1 MADENR
7 NMSRRDLFRG
17 AFLRASRQVSSS
29 TPLPARVPSARS
41 AVPPPDPADGSSQ
54 MVVPLLRPP
63 HAVDEQSFLAG
74 CTRCNKCIEA
84 CPHDAIGIAPD
95 RFRSAAGTPYIEPLA
110 APCWMCPDT
119 PCVPVCEPGVL
130 SFAVPRKMAD
140 AVIQEH
146 DCLAHQ
152 DTFCTVCL
160 EQCPI
165 EGAITFE
172 NNVPIIHQETC
183 TGCGVCQHV
192 CPAPI
197 NAIMILPLRDRPS
210 LRDRSPLSSPT
221 SPSST
226 GPPNAGN
233 LDDTGND
240 EVLDPLR
247 QRFSR

>member
-1 MADENR
+1 M
-7 NMSRRDLFRG
+7 
-17 AFLRASRQVSSS
+17 
-29 TPLPARVPSARS
+29 PLPHSG
-41 AVPPPDPADGSSQ
+41 DGSSVR
-54 MVVPLLRPP
+54 VVPLLRPP
-63 HAVDEQSFLAG
+63 HAVDEPSFLSG

-84 CPHDAIGIAPD
+84 CPHDAIGIAPE

-130 SFAVPRKMAD
+130 SFALPRKMAD
-140 AVIQEH
+140 ALIQEH

-152 DTFCTVCL
+152 DTFCTICL
-160 EQCPI
+160 EHCPV

-192 CPAPI
+192 CPAPV
-197 NAIMILPLRDRPS
+197 NAIMILPLRDRPPLS
-210 LRDRSPLSSPT
+210 KPGTSSPPASRSPDT
-221 SPSST
+221 SDGSEGGDS
-226 GPPNAGN
+226 AG
-233 LDDTGND
+233 DDD
-240 EVLDPLR
+240 DVLDPLR